1 MPTEGPSHKG
11 MDRGM
16 AADFS
21 AQLQHV
27 AATTEAALARE
38 IDSMSNV
45 PDRLADA
52 MRHGLLAGGKR
63 FRPFLVLECA
73 RLFDVGEE
81 IALPTAAALEC
92 LHSYSLVHDDLP
104 AMDNDQLRRGKP
116 TVWAAYDDWT
126 AILVGDALLTL
137 AFEIISRPSASLR
150 PDIQTQLVSR
160 LAIAAGSIGM
170 VGGQYLDLS
179 SDKRGEPAVPDDAY
193 IRKMQGM
200 KTGALL
206 KFACEA
212 GGVLGDASAE
222 QLSALSQYGTHLG
235 LAFQISDD
243 LLDVEGDPDVVGKA
257 TGKDADAGK
266 ATLVGILGVEQA
278 RAELAAA
285 EAAALSA
292 LDIFGERADD
302 LRQAAKFV
310 SARKS

>member
-1 MPTEGPSHKG
+1 MTKEF
-11 MDRGM
+11 
-16 AADFS
+16 AAR
-21 AQLQHV
+21 LQHV
-27 AATTEAALARE
+27 ADQTEAVLARQ
-38 IDSMSNV
+38 IDDMPSI
-45 PDRLADA
+45 PPRLADA

-63 FRPFLVLECA
+63 FRPFLVIECA
-73 RLFDVGEE
+73 KLFDVAEE

-137 AFEIISRPSASLR
+137 AFEITSRASADHR

-160 LAIAAGSIGM
+160 LAIAAGAVGM

-212 GGVLGDASAE
+212 GGVLGDASDE

-278 RAELAAA
+278 RSELAAA

-292 LDIFGERADD
+292 LDIYGKRADV
-302 LRQAAKFV
+302 LRQAAQFV

>member
-1 MPTEGPSHKG
+1 
-11 MDRGM
+11 M
-16 AADFS
+16 AAEF
-21 AQLQHV
+21 ATRLQHV

-63 FRPFLVLECA
+63 FRPFLVVECA
-73 RLFDVGEE
+73 RLFDVAEE
-81 IALPTAAALEC
+81 VALPAAAALEC

-116 TVWAAYDDWT
+116 TVWAEFDEWT

-137 AFEIISRPSASLR
+137 AFEILSRPADDLR

-160 LAIAAGSIGM
+160 LAIAAGGLGM

-179 SDKRGEPAVPDDAY
+179 SDKRNEPAIPDDAY

-212 GGVLGDASAE
+212 GGILGDANSE
-222 QLSALSQYGTHLG
+222 QLSALTEYGTHLG

-243 LLDVEGDPDVVGKA
+243 LLDVEGDPAIVGKA

-266 ATLVGILGVEQA
+266 ATLVGILGIEQA

-285 EAAALSA
+285 EAAALGA
-292 LDIFGERADD
+292 LEVFGERADV
-302 LRQAAKFV
+302 LRQAARFV

>member
-1 MPTEGPSHKG
+1 MG
-11 MDRGM
+11 RGM
-16 AADFS
+16 TADF
-21 AQLQHV
+21 AARLQHV
-27 AATTEAALARE
+27 AEKTEAVLSGE
-38 IDSMSNV
+38 IERIPGV

-63 FRPFLVLECA
+63 FRPFLVVECA
-73 RLFDVGEE
+73 RLFDVTED
-81 IALPTAAALEC
+81 AAMPTAAALEC

-104 AMDNDQLRRGKP
+104 AMDDDTLRRGKP
-116 TVWAAYDDWT
+116 TVWAEFDEWT

-137 AFEIISRPSASLR
+137 AFEIISRPGSDIR
-150 PDIQTQLVSR
+150 PSVQVQLISR
-160 LAIAAGSIGM
+160 LARAAGAIGM

-179 SDKRGEPAVPDDAY
+179 SDKRGEPAKPDDAY

-212 GGVLGDASAE
+212 GGVLGNADDK
-222 QLSALSQYGTHLG
+222 QLAALSDFGTHLG

-266 ATLVGILGVEQA
+266 ATLVGILGITQA

-285 EAAALSA
+285 EASALAALE
-292 LDIFGERADD
+292 IFGARADV
-302 LRQAAKFV
+302 LRQAARFV
-310 SARKS
+310 ISRKS

>member
-1 MPTEGPSHKG
+1 
-11 MDRGM
+11 
-16 AADFS
+16 
-21 AQLQHV
+21 
-27 AATTEAALARE
+27 
-38 IDSMSNV
+38 
-45 PDRLADA
+45 DA

-63 FRPFLVLECA
+63 FRPFLVVECA
-73 RLFDVGEE
+73 RLFDVAEE
-81 IALPTAAALEC
+81 VALPAAAALEC

-116 TVWAAYDDWT
+116 TVWAEFDEWT

-137 AFEIISRPSASLR
+137 AFEILSRPADDLR

-160 LAIAAGSIGM
+160 LAIAAGGLGM

-179 SDKRGEPAVPDDAY
+179 SDKRNEPAIPDDAY

-212 GGVLGDASAE
+212 GGILGDANGK
-222 QLSALSQYGTHLG
+222 QLSALTEYGTHLG

-243 LLDVEGDPDVVGKA
+243 LLDVEGDPAIVGKA

-266 ATLVGILGVEQA
+266 ATLVGILGIEQA

-285 EAAALSA
+285 EAAALGA
-292 LDIFGERADD
+292 LEVFGERADV
-302 LRQAAKFV
+302 LRQAARFV